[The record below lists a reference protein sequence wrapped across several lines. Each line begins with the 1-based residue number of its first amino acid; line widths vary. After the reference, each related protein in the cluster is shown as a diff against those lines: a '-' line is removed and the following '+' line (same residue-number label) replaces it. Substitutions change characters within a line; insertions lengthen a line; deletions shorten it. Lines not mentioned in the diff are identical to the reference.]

1 MNEREEKPMTTAAD
15 APAQAELD
23 AAEKALA
30 AFDASSLV
38 HEDGSR
44 NEEAEAQLRRLHER
58 VDAARARAQA
68 G

>member
-1 MNEREEKPMTTAAD
+1 MNEKEEPQMTTATD
-15 APAQAELD
+15 AQAELA

-44 NEEAEAQLRRLHER
+44 NEEAEAQLRRLHLR
-58 VDAARARAQA
+58 VDGARASA